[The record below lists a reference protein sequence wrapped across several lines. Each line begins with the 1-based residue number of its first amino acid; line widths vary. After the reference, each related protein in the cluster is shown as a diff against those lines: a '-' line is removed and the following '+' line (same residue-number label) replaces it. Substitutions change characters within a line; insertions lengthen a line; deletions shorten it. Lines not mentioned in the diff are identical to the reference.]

1 MCAILKPRI
10 TRWQSIPSAHASY
23 VPIDF
28 LIGQMHDLRRLHTFN
43 VRSRDSK
50 RGGGTPEEMAQ
61 RIRADYERYVRIV
74 KATGL

>member
-1 MCAILKPRI
+1 
-10 TRWQSIPSAHASY
+10 
-23 VPIDF
+23 
-28 LIGQMHDLRRLHTFN
+28 MHDLRRLHTFN